1 MALGAER
8 SQTVAARARQRC
20 RLPEGNITTRDPCM
34 ESACVRMRIGMVVP
48 EPRRPVAHRRA
59 RAGCGWREDGCA
71 AGVGKPK
78 P

>member
-20 RLPEGNITTRDPCM
+20 RLPEGNISTRDPCM
-34 ESACVRMRIGMVVP
+34 ESACVRLRIGMVVP

-59 RAGCGWREDGCA
+59 RAWVRVEGGRMRGWRWQT
-71 AGVGKPK
+71 
-78 P
+78 

>member
-20 RLPEGNITTRDPCM
+20 RLPEGNIPARETCL

-59 RAGCGWREDGCA
+59 RVGVRLEGGPMRGWRWET
-71 AGVGKPK
+71 
-78 P
+78 

>member
-20 RLPEGNITTRDPCM
+20 RLPEGNITTRDPCI

-48 EPRRPVAHRRA
+48 EPRRPVGTGGRVR
-59 RAGCGWREDGCA
+59 GCGWREDGSA